1 MDFSR
6 GKLCL
11 LVCALGLGS
20 ACASSPASSGGDT
33 KGSAK
38 AEFGARCGANADCAT
53 GLFCLDS
60 DYSPFKWCTRFCAT
74 EGAQSPCSS
83 GSLGSTPGLCIQ
95 MPPGS
100 RGPSQPFCAPVC
112 GKLAECTSLEKTW
125 ETCEKPA
132 YKKIV
137 LYNALPTK
145 VCMAASANGQPVV
158 DPLTC
163 DWTGKVTDPKFD
175 QVKGDCT
182 AYCQFKT
189 TCQLFDPNKEH
200 ADCCTWH
207 CFQHLTPGNVVD
219 NAAESCIKCYIKAY
233 AAFQNTDQVCTGWQS
248 QCFDNCGNPP

>member
-1 MDFSR
+1 MDFSL

-20 ACASSPASSGGDT
+20 ACASSPASSGGDA
-33 KGSAK
+33 KAGAK

-53 GLFCLDS
+53 GLLCLDS
-60 DYSPFKWCTRFCAT
+60 DYSPFKWCTRFCSMDIVADHCDQA
-74 EGAQSPCSS
+74 ELGGAK
-83 GSLGSTPGLCIQ
+83 GFCIQ
-95 MPPGS
+95 MPAGA
-100 RGPSQPFCAPVC
+100 RGPGKPFCAPEC

-132 YKKIV
+132 YKKIA
-137 LYNALPTK
+137 LYPGLNQN

-163 DWTGKVTDPKFD
+163 DWKAKVTDPKFD
-175 QVKGDCT
+175 QVKGDCA

-189 TCQLFDPNKEH
+189 TCKLFDPNTEN

-207 CFQHLTPGNVVD
+207 CFLHLTPGSVVD
-219 NAAESCIKCYIKAY
+219 NAAVSCIKCYNKAFN
-233 AAFQNTDQVCTGWQS
+233 AFQGTGEVCTGWQS
-248 QCFDNCGNPP
+248 QCLDNCGAPP